1 MTTTATSRTTTTART
16 APTAKQGSAPEA
28 PELPE
33 ELLAVLKRMRLPY
46 LRSIAPDVLA
56 TARTQR

>member
-1 MTTTATSRTTTTART
+1 MATRTN
-16 APTAKQGSAPEA
+16 PA

-46 LRSIAPDVLA
+46 LRNAAPDVLA
-56 TARTQR
+56 VRVQPHVSLRVRPDV